1 VNPGRLI
8 VFAPVKGGSGATVLA
23 ANVTHQV
30 RSLVKGPVLLTDFDI
45 TSGVLS
51 FMLRISHQ
59 YNVTDAL
66 TNADQMD
73 RTLWA
78 SLVVEQDGLDYL
90 LSPERPEPAH
100 IERYPVQ
107 DLLEFAPSIYEVVVV
122 DLGGVCEPM
131 SMATLSAA
139 QEIHLVCTSDL
150 PSLYMMRRTIPL
162 IEELGYGRDQIH
174 VIVNR
179 VPRRP
184 ELSQA
189 DMEKIFRASVHVT
202 FPDEPAAVQKV
213 LREGEPVAAGTDLRR
228 AINKFVRDTIGKPTE
243 EQGGT
248 LGVRALKELLG
259 RV

>member
-1 VNPGRLI
+1 
-8 VFAPVKGGSGATVLA
+8 
-23 ANVTHQV
+23 
-30 RSLVKGPVLLTDFDI
+30 
-45 TSGVLS
+45 
-51 FMLRISHQ
+51 MLRISHQ

-131 SMATLSAA
+131 WMATLSAA
-139 QEIHLVCTSDL
+139 QETHLVCTSDL

-202 FPDEPAAVQKV
+202 FPDDPP
-213 LREGEPVAAGTDLRR
+213 RGSEGTAGRR
-228 AINKFVRDTIGKPTE
+228 AGSRGDRSRTRH
-243 EQGGT
+243 QQ
-248 LGVRALKELLG
+248 VRARHHRQADRRARWNSRCTSPQRAARQG
-259 RV
+259 VTQSF